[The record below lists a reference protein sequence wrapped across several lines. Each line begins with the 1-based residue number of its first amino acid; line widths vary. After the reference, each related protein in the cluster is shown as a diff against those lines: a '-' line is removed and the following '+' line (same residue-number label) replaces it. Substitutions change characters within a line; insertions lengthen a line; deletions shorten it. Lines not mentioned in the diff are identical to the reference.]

1 MSPLHSERKGLAVNE
16 GSAAGGSDF
25 SHGQEEIV
33 MRQYKFATWKM
44 NPIDLI
50 VEVIIN
56 LAQNNALATML

>member
-1 MSPLHSERKGLAVNE
+1 
-16 GSAAGGSDF
+16 
-25 SHGQEEIV
+25 